1 MNFPTST
8 VNVLPHLQELRDTWR
23 EQDFRYTKEQ
33 QEQFDM
39 LLQARRERVKWFY
52 ETNRVQI
59 GPKIVKKE
67 EDKREGFKPPAAKP
81 GKKKKKGVNTRWVSR
96 TRRIGTQDNT
106 IEVKLST
113 SDSDEDNRT
122 SGSSSSDDVGDTS
135 KPGREVKDKGAR
147 VRMLRMSRSVGMMVN
162 KLSNQPYAVIDPGA
176 EEDILWR
183 YWMVCCAF
191 LRQIKAVTNAFI

>member
-8 VNVLPHLQELRDTWR
+8 VNVLPHLQELRDAWR

-67 EDKREGFKPPAAKP
+67 EDTQEDQEG
-81 GKKKKKGVNTRWVSR
+81 
-96 TRRIGTQDNT
+96 
-106 IEVKLST
+106 
-113 SDSDEDNRT
+113 
-122 SGSSSSDDVGDTS
+122 
-135 KPGREVKDKGAR
+135 
-147 VRMLRMSRSVGMMVN
+147 
-162 KLSNQPYAVIDPGA
+162 
-176 EEDILWR
+176 
-183 YWMVCCAF
+183 
-191 LRQIKAVTNAFI
+191 